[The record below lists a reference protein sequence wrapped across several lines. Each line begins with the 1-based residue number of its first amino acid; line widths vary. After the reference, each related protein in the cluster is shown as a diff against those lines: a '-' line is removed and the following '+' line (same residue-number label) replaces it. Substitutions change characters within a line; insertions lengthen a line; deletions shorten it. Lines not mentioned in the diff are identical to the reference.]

1 MKTKRQIINEINA
14 EPEILQE
21 FQEHAQ
27 AVLEETGTQIDPY
40 DIAIL
45 LSVFLERFGLW
56 VIRSTEHEQNILD
69 QFKRF
74 QLVKPILKKYPE
86 LVVKINTMPDPE
98 TGTRDLA
105 IGIDFHRK

>member
-1 MKTKRQIINEINA
+1 MKTKREIINEIIA
-14 EPEILQE
+14 EPEIHRE

-27 AVLEETGTQIDPY
+27 SVLEETGILIDPY

-56 VIRSTEHEQNILD
+56 VIRSAEHEQNVLG

-86 LVVKINTMPDPE
+86 LDITINTMPDPE
-98 TGTRDLA
+98 TGIRDLA
-105 IGIDFHRK
+105 IGLVFHRK